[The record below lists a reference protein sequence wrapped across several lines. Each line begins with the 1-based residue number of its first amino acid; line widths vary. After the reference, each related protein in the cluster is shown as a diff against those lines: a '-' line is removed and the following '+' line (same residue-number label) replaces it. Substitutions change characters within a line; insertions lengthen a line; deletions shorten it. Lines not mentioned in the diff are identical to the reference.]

1 VRSQAIAAPEVLAD
15 RRRPPG
21 PQSTTSLEFQLG
33 QSQAMCR
40 RHELAIEALTNV
52 VGVLRRGTVAL
63 TDENKELRAL
73 LARRCRAGQA

>member
-1 VRSQAIAAPEVLAD
+1 
-15 RRRPPG
+15 
-21 PQSTTSLEFQLG
+21 
-33 QSQAMCR
+33 MCR

-73 LARRCRAGQA
+73 LAGRRRAGQA